1 MHATS
6 HAPHLF
12 LDRRSAGLELAEAL
26 MPHVAERP
34 LVLALPRGG
43 VPVAFEVARTLRAEL
58 DILLVR
64 RIGAPGHSGLALGAV
79 IDGANPQFVVNEEL
93 MRQVRPP
100 SGWFEEEVQ
109 RQLQELERARRLYC
123 SEPPPPVA
131 GRCVIL
137 VDDGIDTGSSVRAAL
152 KGLAK
157 SAPGQLILA
166 VPVAPREVVKDLQP
180 LVDELV
186 CLAMPEPFGA
196 IWRHYGDFGETSD
209 QEVVDLLAEA
219 RHSAR

>member
-1 MHATS
+1 MHGIRR
-6 HAPHLF
+6 APHLF

-26 MPHVAERP
+26 MPHAAERP

-43 VPVAFEVARTLRAEL
+43 VPVAFEAARMLHAEL

-79 IDGANPQFVVNEEL
+79 IDGAHPQFVVNEEV

-100 SGWFEEEVQ
+100 AGWFEAEMQ
-109 RQLQELERARRLYC
+109 RQSQELERARQLYC
-123 SEPPPPVA
+123 REPPVPVA
-131 GRCVIL
+131 DRCVIL

-166 VPVAPREVVKDLQP
+166 VPVAPRAVAQDLQP

-186 CLAMPEPFGA
+186 CLAMPEPFDSIA
-196 IWRHYGDFGETSD
+196 RHYGDFDETTD
-209 QEVVDLLAEA
+209 REVADLLAEA

>member
-1 MHATS
+1 MHGTS

-26 MPHVAERP
+26 TPHAADRP

-79 IDGANPQFVVNEEL
+79 IDGANPQFVVNEKV
-93 MRQVRPP
+93 MHQVRPP
-100 SGWFEEEVQ
+100 SGWFEAEMQ

-123 SEPPPPVA
+123 SEPPVPVA
-131 GRCVIL
+131 SRCVIL
-137 VDDGIDTGSSVRAAL
+137 VDDGVDTGGSVRAAL

-157 SAPGQLILA
+157 SAPGRLILA
-166 VPVAPREVVKDLQP
+166 VPVAPREIVKDLQP

-186 CLAMPEPFGA
+186 CLAMPEPFGS
-196 IWRHYGDFGETSD
+196 IRQHYADFNETTD

-219 RHSAR
+219 RHGA

>member
-1 MHATS
+1 MHGTS
-6 HAPHLF
+6 HASHLF

-26 MPHVAERP
+26 MPRAADRP

-43 VPVAFEVARTLRAEL
+43 VPVAFEVARMLHTEL

-79 IDGANPQFVVNEEL
+79 IDGANPQFVVNEEV

-100 SGWFEEEVQ
+100 SGWFEQEMQ

-123 SEPPPPVA
+123 SEPPIPVA

-157 SAPGQLILA
+157 SAPAQLILA
-166 VPVAPREVVKDLQP
+166 VPVAPREVAKDLQL

-186 CLAMPEPFGA
+186 CLAMPEPFGSIA
-196 IWRHYGDFGETSD
+196 QHYGDFAETTD
-209 QEVVDLLAEA
+209 QEVVGLLAEA

>member
-1 MHATS
+1 MHGTS
-6 HAPHLF
+6 HTPYLF
-12 LDRRSAGLELAEAL
+12 LDRLSAGLELAEAL
-26 MPHVAERP
+26 TPHVADRP

-43 VPVAFEVARTLRAEL
+43 VPVAFEVARMLRAEL

-79 IDGANPQFVVNEEL
+79 IDGANPQFVINEKV

-100 SGWFEEEVQ
+100 PGWFEAEMQ
-109 RQLQELERARRLYC
+109 RQLQELERVRRLYC
-123 SEPPPPVA
+123 SEPPIPVV

-137 VDDGIDTGSSVRAAL
+137 VDDGVDTGSSVRASL

-157 SAPGQLILA
+157 SAPEQLILA
-166 VPVAPREVVKDLQP
+166 VPIGPQETVKDLQP

-186 CLAMPEPFGA
+186 CLAMPEPFGS
-196 IWRHYGDFGETSD
+196 IRQHYADFRETTD
-209 QEVVDLLAEA
+209 QEVAELLAQA
-219 RHSAR
+219 RAAA